1 MKKRTA
7 IMRTE
12 KKRQLI
18 ERLQDIRNGGE
29 GTLHILISATSGEID
44 IANRQTINRVLDFL
58 YKELQM
64 NIAEEVENG

>member
-1 MKKRTA
+1 
-7 IMRTE
+7 MRTE

-29 GTLHILISATSGEID
+29 GNLHILISATSGEID
-44 IANRQTINRVLDFL
+44 IANRQTINSVLDFL

-64 NIAEEVENG
+64 NIAKEVENG